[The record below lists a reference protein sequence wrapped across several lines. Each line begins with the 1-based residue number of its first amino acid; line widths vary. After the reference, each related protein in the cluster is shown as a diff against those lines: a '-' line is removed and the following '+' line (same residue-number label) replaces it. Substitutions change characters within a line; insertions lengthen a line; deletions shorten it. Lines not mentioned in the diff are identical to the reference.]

1 MDQSIKIKIAGK
13 EYPLKATSPEM
24 EQLMRLASEDINKM
38 LSKYDDRYSSY
49 DLVDKLAFV
58 ALNETFA
65 KLKAQKLLAMAGH
78 EAEELKG
85 DLESYLNGIT
95 K

>member
-13 EYPLKATSPEM
+13 EYPLRASSPEK
-24 EQLMRLASEDINKM
+24 EQLMRLAAEDINKM
-38 LSKYDDRYSSY
+38 LATYDDKYPNY

-58 ALNETFA
+58 ALNETFSRFRY
-65 KLKAQKLLAMAGH
+65 QKQLSLVKE
-78 EAEELKG
+78 EADGLNAELDAYLKG
-85 DLESYLNGIT
+85 ID

>member
-1 MDQSIKIKIAGK
+1 MDQSIRIKIAGK

-38 LSKYDDRYSSY
+38 LSKYDDRYSNY

-65 KLKAQKLLAMAGH
+65 KLKSQKQLAMAVH
-78 EAEELKG
+78 EAEDLKENLDNYLKG
-85 DLESYLNGIT
+85 VE